1 MVHEVR
7 HVLLA
12 FSQGHYLPGSLMNMQ
27 TSIPFV
33 DSALLLGKTWKS
45 DELCDR
51 GIGLPA
57 RYSRVLA
64 ELPWLIYCLCS
75 PTSAPCSCMHV
86 YSVQVHEKLRQA
98 PIFTCNLQKP
108 WHSFLRWYSVKYFQ
122 NNWRGQTNLSQIS
135 YQQHVRDYKLD
146 PDPRQIWF
154 TTMHQLQVVRTA
166 LGCPKKGGKNPILK
180 TGTGFSLSVWGPRER
195 KQAHPRPLRPWPAC
209 QRCEGVRGLVREV
222 LGPGFGDW
230 WIKFPSNK
238 SMERWQANWR
248 KRVKSWRHPN
258 CHRF

>member
-180 TGTGFSLSVWGPRER
+180 TGTGFSLSAWARGNGSKHTHGHRGRSQHAGDAREFGASSGR
-195 KQAHPRPLRPWPAC
+195 SWVRASEIGGSSFLPISPWKDDKQIG
-209 QRCEGVRGLVREV
+209 QGNE
-222 LGPGFGDW
+222 
-230 WIKFPSNK
+230 
-238 SMERWQANWR
+238 
-248 KRVKSWRHPN
+248 
-258 CHRF
+258 